1 MLKLIKHSRAR
12 LGLINSVGVMVAYDT
27 ADSVGKVLKQHPA
40 YEPIY
45 IALMIIDGEVW
56 QRNHAQ
62 FICTIQ

>member
-1 MLKLIKHSRAR
+1 
-12 LGLINSVGVMVAYDT
+12 MVAYDT